1 MRPDPSPDDPTAG
14 QPPGSAPAPTPVRAQ
29 AGADLQTWWRLELL
43 ALPELEES
51 LLWKLQALGIHRV
64 AIEHT
69 PRTPDQRQLLA
80 WLPAADWPQ
89 PERRQ
94 LELALAALSDP
105 FGLTLPPIT
114 WQQQGDEDWSLSWKQ
129 HWQPD
134 PVGSRLLVLPAW
146 LDCPVEFAD
155 RLAIRIDPG
164 NAFGTGSH
172 PTTRLCL
179 EALERWAEGPEGPRE
194 GQTRPVRVA
203 DLGCGSGILAL
214 AALKLFTAGAALGA
228 PAASAPAHGCQV
240 FAVDCDPLA
249 VRATWANAA
258 CNGFGAPAA
267 PSVPGGDA
275 GVVGSAHGA
284 GAAGGAGAALARGP
298 QDRVGSLQ
306 VAQGSVEG
314 LAALL
319 AGQPADLLLCNILA
333 PVIEALAP
341 AFATVLAPGGVGL
354 LSGLLVSQV
363 EGLSQALAAAGWR
376 AELVAQQSQWGLLAI
391 HSARPVA

>member
-1 MRPDPSPDDPTAG
+1 MSASPAPA
-14 QPPGSAPAPTPVRAQ
+14 PPGSGPGQP
-29 AGADLQTWWRLELL
+29 WWRLELL
-43 ALPELEES
+43 ALSELEES

-69 PRTPDQRQLLA
+69 PRQPEQRQLLA
-80 WLPAADWPQ
+80 WLPAVDWPEA
-89 PERRQ
+89 ERRQ
-94 LELALAALSDP
+94 LEVALAALSEP
-105 FGLTLPPIT
+105 FGLTLPPIR

-129 HWQPD
+129 HWQAD
-134 PVGSRLLVLPAW
+134 PVGTRLLVLPAW
-146 LDCPVEFAD
+146 LESPAEYAD

-179 EALERWAEGPEGPRE
+179 EALERWADGPGADLPRA
-194 GQTRPVRVA
+194 RRVA

-214 AALKLFTAGAALGA
+214 AALKLLGA
-228 PAASAPAHGCQV
+228 SPAAGGAERRAPAYQV
-240 FAVDCDPLA
+240 FAVDSDPLA

-258 CNGFGAPAA
+258 CNGVAVVGGAPASVSAEA
-267 PSVPGGDA
+267 PGASGPPGAFGLPGA
-275 GVVGSAHGA
+275 IGSAGA
-284 GAAGGAGAALARGP
+284 IGSVGAIRTAATALDR
-298 QDRVGSLQ
+298 QDQIGSLR

-314 LAALL
+314 LAELL
-319 AGQPADLLLCNILA
+319 AGEPADLLLCNILA

-363 EGLSQALAAAGWR
+363 PGLSLALAAAGWR
-376 AELVAQQSQWGLLAI
+376 AELVAQQSQWGLLEI
-391 HSARPVA
+391 RSTRPVA

>member
-1 MRPDPSPDDPTAG
+1 MSPSQASAFPGSGQGHGAGPGSGPAG
-14 QPPGSAPAPTPVRAQ
+14 QP
-29 AGADLQTWWRLELL
+29 WWRLELL

-69 PRTPDQRQLLA
+69 PRNPDQRQLLA
-80 WLPAADWPQ
+80 WLPAVDWPE
-89 PERRQ
+89 PERLQ
-94 LELALAALSDP
+94 LGVALAALSEP

-129 HWQPD
+129 HWQAD
-134 PVGSRLLVLPAW
+134 PVGARLLVLPAW
-146 LDCPVEFAD
+146 LDCPPEFAD

-179 EALERWAEGPEGPRE
+179 EALERWAEGRGTDL
-194 GQTRPVRVA
+194 GRPVRVA

-214 AALKLFTAGAALGA
+214 AALKLLGQGTAPGGQPSPA
-228 PAASAPAHGCQV
+228 PIPIPSPSPVVACQV
-240 FAVDCDPLA
+240 FAVDSDPLA

-258 CNGFGAPAA
+258 CNGFGGPGA
-267 PSVPGGDA
+267 PS
-275 GVVGSAHGA
+275 
-284 GAAGGAGAALARGP
+284 AAGGKDGQDGKDTSSLGPESLA
-298 QDRVGSLQ
+298 GSLQ
-306 VAQGSVEG
+306 VAQGSAQV
-314 LAALL
+314 LAELL
-319 AGQPADLLLCNILA
+319 GGQPADLLLCNILA

-363 EGLSQALAAAGWR
+363 PGLTQALAAAGWR
-376 AELVAQQSQWGLLAI
+376 AELVAQQSQWGLLEI
-391 HSARPVA
+391 RSARPVA

>member
-1 MRPDPSPDDPTAG
+1 LIASPVPV
-14 QPPGSAPAPTPVRAQ
+14 PPGSEPGPGPGQ
-29 AGADLQTWWRLELL
+29 PWWRLELL

-64 AIEHT
+64 ALEHT

-80 WLPAADWPQ
+80 WLPAVDWPE

-94 LELALAALSDP
+94 LEVALAALSEP
-105 FGLTLPPIT
+105 FGLTLPAIS
-114 WQQQGDEDWSLSWKQ
+114 WRQQGDEDWSLSWKQ
-129 HWQPD
+129 HWQAD
-134 PVGSRLLVLPAW
+134 PVGDRLLVLPAW
-146 LDCPVEFAD
+146 LECPAEFAD

-179 EALERWAEGPEGPRE
+179 EALERWADGPGAAL
-194 GQTRPVRVA
+194 TRPVRVA

-214 AALKLFTAGAALGA
+214 AALKLLSASDAPGAAARRA
-228 PAASAPAHGCQV
+228 PAAQV
-240 FAVDCDPLA
+240 FAVDSDPLA
-249 VRATWANAA
+249 VRATGANAA
-258 CNGFGAPAA
+258 CNGVVVPGAPGTRGA
-267 PSVPGGDA
+267 PLEPGGQ
-275 GVVGSAHGA
+275 
-284 GAAGGAGAALARGP
+284 AA
-298 QDRVGSLQ
+298 SLQ

-314 LAALL
+314 LAELL
-319 AGQPADLLLCNILA
+319 AGEPADLLLCNILA

-363 EGLSQALAAAGWR
+363 PGLTQALATAGWR
-376 AELVAQQSQWGLLAI
+376 AELVAQQSQWGLLEI
-391 HSARPVA
+391 RSARRVA